1 MLNRCEIGVGKSFP
15 CRCYFLVPL
24 RLGNLFCT
32 RTFLFPFKDLHQ
44 FVKDRL
50 PKLVSCYKFTSVAYV
65 KLQVAKKNNAQEK
78 RQQEQRSGKKN
89 KRINNFVIAK
99 GESS

>member
-1 MLNRCEIGVGKSFP
+1 MQVLLSRTAEIRKPF
-15 CRCYFLVPL
+15 
-24 RLGNLFCT
+24 FCT

-65 KLQVAKKNNAQEK
+65 TLLVAKKNNAQEK
-78 RQQEQRSGKKN
+78 RQQEQRSGKK
-89 KRINNFVIAK
+89 K
-99 GESS
+99 